1 MAHLEQGSGRG
12 AAGSPGEHA
21 ECAKPSRG
29 ENSTNSLERKIRH
42 LEKQRKELLDVN
54 QQWDQQFRS
63 MKELYE
69 TKVAELKAKLE
80 AAERFLSTLEKKLPL
95 PPSQKEGDSP
105 RDPAPE
111 QQQRQEKGQES
122 LNRELHELKKEN
134 KLLKEN
140 NALVSRKKEHYE
152 CEIRRLN
159 KALQEALGR
168 ECSPLP
174 EDRLGRPEKG
184 CSREEMRTEMEVLK
198 QQVQI
203 YEEDFHRERSDRERL
218 NREKE
223 ELQQINQTSQSQL
236 NKLKSQMKACQM
248 EKEQLEKQL
257 TQMHL
262 PTCRCSLGSHLRDP
276 CAPTGPGA
284 EQNPQQQH
292 PRKPPGLL
300 LRGNGIREERLYTL
314 SLGEAGQTVRA
325 ALPTRFRQMCSAG
338 RRNLLSFRRRVSRVS
353 WARSGLCRQG
363 YNHNPS
369 LFTCRQKSAMYLL
382 NVSCDTPLRP

>member
-1 MAHLEQGSGRG
+1 MWFG
-12 AAGSPGEHA
+12 
-21 ECAKPSRG
+21 
-29 ENSTNSLERKIRH
+29 
-42 LEKQRKELLDVN
+42 
-54 QQWDQQFRS
+54 
-63 MKELYE
+63 
-69 TKVAELKAKLE
+69 VAELKTKLE
-80 AAERFLSTLEKKLPL
+80 ATERFLSTLEKKLPL

-140 NALVSRKKEHYE
+140 NALASRKKEHYE

-284 EQNPQQQH
+284 EQSPQQH
-292 PRKPPGLL
+292 PVSSQKRKPVSSCVREQRRRRYPESQPG
-300 LRGNGIREERLYTL
+300 RASL
-314 SLGEAGQTVRA
+314 STVADACPAACHLHHCVMFPLAWTDEKPVTAEILVASEGPVHCQCPRREAGVHRGA
-325 ALPTRFRQMCSAG
+325 PMISPAP
-338 RRNLLSFRRRVSRVS
+338 S
-353 WARSGLCRQG
+353 W
-363 YNHNPS
+363 
-369 LFTCRQKSAMYLL
+369 
-382 NVSCDTPLRP
+382 V

>member
-1 MAHLEQGSGRG
+1 MRFVLQTLPYKDLAEDIRSKPRMCESRELDHEIRDLIGRSASQGPNAAPAGPTPSCRSSCSLTTPGKPAPMAHLEQGSGRG

-69 TKVAELKAKLE
+69 TKVAELKTKLE
-80 AAERFLSTLEKKLPL
+80 ATERFLSTLEKKLPL

-140 NALVSRKKEHYE
+140 NALASRKKEHYE

-284 EQNPQQQH
+284 EQSPQQH
-292 PRKPPGLL
+292 P
-300 LRGNGIREERLYTL
+300 
-314 SLGEAGQTVRA
+314 SDTVH
-325 ALPTRFRQMCSAG
+325 
-338 RRNLLSFRRRVSRVS
+338 V
-353 WARSGLCRQG
+353 
-363 YNHNPS
+363 H
-369 LFTCRQKSAMYLL
+369 
-382 NVSCDTPLRP
+382 